1 MKKLLLLLVLL
12 LTLPTTV
19 MAQDGD
25 EKQQNLE
32 TSLATLETLGAQLEK
47 DTQMTTLSSQVD
59 EKVIHFNGNSFATL
73 DEDNRIIQIDRIR
86 ETNDD
91 VFRETAK
98 KVDYKTTQALIE
110 EKLIKDG
117 YELIHSDY
125 FDEVTLI
132 LRYEK
137 ILPHG
142 GHNQYDAYDVYIDTD
157 NGALVSFK
165 KKGVEEKNAIRTFN
179 TAKAPLSEK
188 DAIKIANEFLK
199 NHNQAP
205 IDSVTIGTVIPND
218 DFFKMIDGEV
228 VDGKPTIID
237 EDNIKTQEIREV
249 YILKNDSLEIYVDL
263 FSGKIIGGEFY
274 LSLYGGASLYGAASL
289 TVPDVAYPEATAT
302 DARTGLTKMR
312 YVPITTRSSIYN
324 YKTIVNSMLNSGI
337 KAFYTSAHGSPTGLG
352 TNENGGSYI
361 SPSEVPSGNFKF
373 VLLNACETGVDTQWS
388 DAFGI
393 YNGTSEDKAFLG
405 WYQSVNTYLSY
416 NYCWQFWNQTAT
428 YKTVRDAA
436 LDAANRLPEY
446 CPIRFRGNWNYN
458 GYN

>member
-32 TSLATLETLGAQLEK
+32 TSLATLETLGAQLDK
-47 DTQMTTLSSQVD
+47 VTQMTTLSSQID
-59 EKVIHFNGNSFATL
+59 EKVIHFNGDSFATL

-91 VFRETAK
+91 VFRENAK

-110 EKLIKDG
+110 KKLIKDG
-117 YELIHSDY
+117 YELVHSDY

-179 TAKAPLSEK
+179 TAKAPFSEK
-188 DAIKIANEFLK
+188 DAVKIANEFLK

-205 IDSVTIGTVIPND
+205 IDSVTIGTVIPNE
-218 DFFKMIDGEV
+218 DFFKMINGEV
-228 VDGKPTIID
+228 VDGKPLIID

-274 LSLYGGASLYGAASL
+274 LLYGGASITA
-289 TVPDVAYPEATAT
+289 PDIAYPKARAT
-302 DARTGLTKMR
+302 DARAGLTKMR
-312 YVPITTRSSIYN
+312 YAPINTRGAVYN
-324 YKTIVNSMLNSGI
+324 YKNVAKSMINSNIRAFFGSG
-337 KAFYTSAHGSPTGLG
+337 HGSPTDLG
-352 TNENGGSYI
+352 TGAHGDSYI
-361 SPSEVPSGNFKF
+361 HPSDVPNGNFKF
-373 VLLNACETGVDTQWS
+373 VFLAACETGLDTQWS